1 MMNNFK
7 RRFVAGAAIASLA
20 TGAMAGAANAT
31 TAAPES
37 ADTAQASTQAE
48 HKFQYISQVQGQA
61 SQYNDCGPASI
72 LMALLQGG
80 GKLPSDYSA
89 SDQSAAM
96 TQIREEAGRGNSEFL
111 QSDDVAT
118 ILSNHGVKG
127 TAHVNGEATNSIEQ
141 IKDGKGAVVLTQ
153 TGVIEGEDAEP
164 GYGHFVYISGYNKDK
179 GTFTVNDPLK
189 TSKKS
194 YQATETQLT
203 NIITTAAQGN
213 TPWVYTV

>member
-1 MMNNFK
+1 MNNFK

-31 TAAPES
+31 TTAAPES
-37 ADTAQASTQAE
+37 AGNAQASTQAQ

-72 LMALLQGG
+72 LMALLQND
-80 GKLPSDYSA
+80 GKLPSKYSD

-127 TAHVNGEATNSIEQ
+127 TAHVNANATDAIAS
-141 IKDGKGAVVLTQ
+141 IKDGKQAIVLTQ
-153 TGVIEGEDAEP
+153 TGVISGEDAAP
-164 GYGHFVYISGYNKDK
+164 GYGHFVYVSGYNKDK

-203 NIITTAAQGN
+203 NIITQAAEGN
-213 TPWVYTV
+213 TPWTYTV